1 MVHEWYTGL
10 LMGEPLYVWYS
21 EASVPNVTAVSD
33 WLDVVGLLY
42 MLHKGYCDEWYTN
55 GTLVFDG

>member
-1 MVHEWYTGL
+1 
-10 LMGEPLYVWYS
+10 MGEPLYVWYS